1 MTVNEADR
9 LFAEFEGAALQH
21 FEYLKKDY
29 GFGDPEIGGEGIE
42 GWVLFK
48 NPTTAVRVMYEI
60 GASPWVQLLRLK
72 PGTRGTEGAE
82 VSSLELLLVERAPAL
97 GGNEHGIGELSAQKL
112 ADIVAEKARMLKVFG
127 EDVLKGDFHVFTRLA
142 ELAEENRQ
150 RREKDL
156 LKGR

>member
-48 NPTTAVRVMYEI
+48 NP
-60 GASPWVQLLRLK
+60 GAN
-72 PGTRGTEGAE
+72 GITI
-82 VSSLELLLVERAPAL
+82 
-97 GGNEHGIGELSAQKL
+97 GGNPTIYGTVWSPLPAFTGGGSITVKYSQGCLSA
-112 ADIVAEKARMLKVFG
+112 ADTINGNSNLPHQVTVTSWAE
-127 EDVLKGDFHVFTRLA
+127 
-142 ELAEENRQ
+142 Q
-150 RREKDL
+150 
-156 LKGR
+156 